1 MSLGSEGAVSP
12 DVNRIVGG
20 IPGFSAFVAFLCSG
34 NLPELVN
41 MGMGTGVILAGIAV
55 NRFIL
60 LLPCFRIGA
69 AGMCTGRSREA
80 DAYNAQTKK
89 DQKKYAGYSSHG
101 SALLIFN
108 CQCKA
113 EQQTT
118 LSKDGMRLCETM
130 IRLG

>member
-1 MSLGSEGAVSP
+1 MSVGCKGAIGP
-12 DVNRIVGG
+12 DVYRIVVGV
-20 IPGFSAFVAFLCSG
+20 PGFSAFVAFLCSG
-34 NLPELVN
+34 YFPELVN

-55 NRFIL
+55 DRLIL

-69 AGMCTGRSREA
+69 AGMGTSGSREA

-89 DQKKYAGYSSHG
+89 DQKKYAGYSSHE

-113 EQQTT
+113 EQQITDCYDS
-118 LSKDGMRLCETM
+118 L
-130 IRLG
+130 